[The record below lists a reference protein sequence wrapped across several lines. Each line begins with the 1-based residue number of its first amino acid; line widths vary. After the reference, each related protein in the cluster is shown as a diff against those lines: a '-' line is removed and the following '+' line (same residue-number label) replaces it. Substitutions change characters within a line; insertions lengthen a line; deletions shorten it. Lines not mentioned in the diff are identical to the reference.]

1 MKIII
6 GADLVPTESNFSLFN
21 NGNAKSLLGEELFDV
36 LKTADFRVFNLE
48 VPLSDKK
55 SEIKKCGPC
64 LIAPTKT
71 VKGYSALGVDLLTL
85 ANNHILDQGKDGL
98 VSTLLTLKEQGIDC
112 FGAGSNLEQASK
124 PYILSLG
131 SKKIGFYACAEH
143 EFSIATGNSFGANPF
158 EILESY
164 DHVSALKEKC
174 DYVIVLYHGGKEQYR
189 YPSPNLQ
196 RYCRKFIEKGA
207 DLIICQHSHC
217 IGCYEDYSGGKVIYG
232 QGNFLFDLNENEFW
246 NSGLLLQLDENFS
259 LEYIPIVKEKNGVRL
274 ANTQQAKRIID
285 DFEKRSREIKDPQ
298 FVVETYKKYSLSQLP
313 SYYSRSIANIRRN
326 LFFKVVNKITKGK
339 ILEKCFTETDSLSII
354 NMIECEAHR
363 ELFVEGLRS
372 RTNENE

>member
-143 EFSIATGNSFGANPF
+143 EFSIATGNSSGANPF